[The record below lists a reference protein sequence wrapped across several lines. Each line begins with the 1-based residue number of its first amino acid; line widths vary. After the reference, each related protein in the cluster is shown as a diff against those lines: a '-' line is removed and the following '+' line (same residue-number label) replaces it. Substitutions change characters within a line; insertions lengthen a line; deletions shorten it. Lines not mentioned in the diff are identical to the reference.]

1 MTFTGNVMV
10 RTRGWPARR
19 PTLMKSTPSFICA
32 LTLSRQMI
40 KPIRCRRSGPD
51 APALSKDLRLMSN
64 QDNEKKPGGGMS
76 VREAGQKGG
85 ETVKKKY
92 GPEFYEAIGRKG
104 GQATKA
110 AHGHAFYEQIGK
122 KGGKKGGE
130 ATRDRYGPSFYE
142 EIGQKGGQKVK
153 ALIEQGKRAAA
164 DAADAAAAAEKK
176 AS

>member
-1 MTFTGNVMV
+1 GIVHPEHEVERSPVM
-10 RTRGWPARR
+10 
-19 PTLMKSTPSFICA
+19 STPA
-32 LTLSRQMI
+32 
-40 KPIRCRRSGPD
+40 
-51 APALSKDLRLMSN
+51 
-64 QDNEKKPGGGMS
+64 KKPGGGLT

-85 ETVKKKY
+85 ETVKRKY
-92 GPEFYEAIGRKG
+92 GPEFYENIGRKG

-110 AHGHAFYEQIGK
+110 AHGHTFYEQIGK

-130 ATRDRYGPSFYE
+130 ATRDRYGPTFYE

-164 DAADAAAAAEKK
+164 AAGSPTESEKR